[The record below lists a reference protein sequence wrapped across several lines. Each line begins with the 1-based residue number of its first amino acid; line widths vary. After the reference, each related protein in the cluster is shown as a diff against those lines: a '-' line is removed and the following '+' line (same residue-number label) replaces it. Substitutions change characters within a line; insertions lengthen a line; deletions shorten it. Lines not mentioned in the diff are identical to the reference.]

1 MCSIESR
8 GMRIVIEF
16 GDERMTVSGRER
28 EKRESEKRERK
39 ESTV

>member
-28 EKRESEKRERK
+28 ERRERK